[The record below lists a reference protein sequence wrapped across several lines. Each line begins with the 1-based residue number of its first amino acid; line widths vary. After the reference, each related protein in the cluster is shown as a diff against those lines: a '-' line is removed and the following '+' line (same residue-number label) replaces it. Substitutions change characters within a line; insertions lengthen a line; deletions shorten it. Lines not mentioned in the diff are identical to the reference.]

1 MKEMLQK
8 SFMKNKS
15 SYIAAAACLTVFLVL
30 LLFPYKPKATRVNL
44 SEYSSVNSICELAT
58 LKSFYHNVA
67 IYEKEPEGGN
77 KIVNDILFWPF
88 GGYTKV
94 GYKQF
99 WMEYSGIVETGIDA
113 NQITI
118 SEPDSNGIVNVYIP
132 EAKVLSVYADE
143 NSLTEPLSENG
154 WFTTISGKEKTEA
167 FSAAQSAM
175 RQEAENDQVL
185 LRRSKEN
192 AKVLIEKYIINTGNE
207 MGLDL
212 TINWTDAP

>member
-1 MKEMLQK
+1 MKGKFQETFIRNRS
-8 SFMKNKS
+8 SF
-15 SYIAAAACLTVFLVL
+15 IAAAACLAVLIAL
-30 LLFPYKPKATRVNL
+30 LLWPHTPKAARVNI
-44 SEYSSVNSICELAT
+44 SEYSSVNTICELAT

-67 IYEKEPEGGN
+67 MYEKEPDGGN
-77 KIVNDILFWPF
+77 KFVNDVLFWPF

-113 NQITI
+113 SQIHI
-118 SEPDSNGIVNVYIP
+118 SEPDSKGIVQVYIP

-143 NSLTEPLSENG
+143 STLTEPLSENG

-175 RQEAENDQVL
+175 RQEAENDQAL

-192 AKVLIEKYIINTGNE
+192 ARVLIEKYIINTGNE
-207 MGLDL
+207 MGLNL
-212 TINWTDAP
+212 TVSWTDEP